1 MSAKSDLVNAIVR
14 NVKSDWDVSGYAYEA
29 KDICDK
35 LFADATVRKCAPR
48 DYVIRDADGKIVE
61 CAFTFDVLSPGG
73 SLSDY
78 ISSAALRALASGY
91 EVTFPDVANW
101 GYAAELSARIDET
114 ALSPEY
120 MHEEYGI

>member
-14 NVKSDWDVSGYAYEA
+14 NVKGDFDVSGYAYET

-35 LFADATVRKCAPR
+35 LFADATVKKCAPR
-48 DYVIRDADGKIVE
+48 EYVTRDADGKVVE

-73 SLSDY
+73 SQSDY
-78 ISSAALRALASGY
+78 IASAALRALASGY
-91 EVTFPDVANW
+91 EVTFPAIEGW

-114 ALSPEY
+114 ALSPEL